1 MKPVAVAKAA
11 THCDAT
17 RWKVTQPLRALATL
31 LHDEMAASAGA
42 AWREQRQAG
51 SAIKPSTHGHVTAEL
66 GRDAICVSWT
76 GQLSC
81 DAPSSFIT

>member
-11 THCDAT
+11 THCDAI

-42 AWREQRQAG
+42 AWREQAG
-51 SAIKPSTHGHVTAEL
+51 SAIKPSTHVHVTAEL
-66 GRDAICVSWT
+66 GRKGCHMCH
-76 GQLSC
+76 GQDS
-81 DAPSSFIT
+81 